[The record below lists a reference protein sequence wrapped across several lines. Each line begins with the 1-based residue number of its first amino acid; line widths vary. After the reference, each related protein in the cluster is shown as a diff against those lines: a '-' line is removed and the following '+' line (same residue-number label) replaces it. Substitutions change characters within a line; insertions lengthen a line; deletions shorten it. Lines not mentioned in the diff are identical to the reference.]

1 VSEPTSPG
9 PGGVPRGKRATRKTL
24 LALREALTP
33 ATREAAS
40 RDIAARANALLD
52 TRLAAGSVIALYAAK
67 GTEVETL
74 AIDAHATAHGLRVAY
89 PRVVAGDRRLV
100 FHEVPRA
107 GLVAARFGLR
117 EPRADAPTIPLD
129 QIAAFVIP
137 GIAFDRAGGR
147 IGWGRGYY
155 DATLEAAPA
164 ALRIGLAFECQLV
177 DHIVR
182 EAHDIPVHHI
192 LTEVATYSVA

>member
-1 VSEPTSPG
+1 
-9 PGGVPRGKRATRKTL
+9 L
-24 LALREALTP
+24 LALREALSP

-40 RDIAARANALLD
+40 RDIAARANMLLD
-52 TRLAAGSVIALYAAK
+52 GKLAPGSVIALYAAK

-74 AIDAHATAHGLRVAY
+74 AIDTHATAHGMRVVY
-89 PRVVAGDRRLV
+89 PRVVAGARRLT
-100 FHEVPRA
+100 FHEVARRE
-107 GLVAARFGLR
+107 LVAARFGLH
-117 EPRADAPTIPLD
+117 EPPADSPTVSLD
-129 QIAAFVIP
+129 QITAFVIP

-177 DHIVR
+177 AYIAR
-182 EAHDIPVHHI
+182 EPHDIPVHFI
-192 LTEVATYSVA
+192 LTEVATYTVA